1 MRRIAIGSVVLAAI
15 GVLGGC
21 GREPAV
27 GTAPNSPVVTDTAP
41 KASAGSAPAPV
52 RPTVRTISI
61 TVRGG
66 QATGETGRVAVALG
80 TPVTVFVTSDIA
92 DEIHVRGYDRKAA
105 VAAGGTGLISFTAN
119 APGVFEVELAGSKLQ
134 LVALQVS

>member
-1 MRRIAIGSVVLAAI
+1 MRRIAIGLVVLAAI
-15 GVLGGC
+15 GMLGGC

-27 GTAPNSPVVTDTAP
+27 GTAPNSNAVTDAP
-41 KASAGSAPAPV
+41 RASAGSAPAPV
-52 RPTVRTISI
+52 GPTVRTISI

-66 QATGETGRVAVALG
+66 QATGDTGRVTVALG
-80 TPVTVFVTSDIA
+80 TPITVSVTSDVA

-105 VAAGGTGLISFTAN
+105 VAAGSTGSISFTAN

-134 LVALQVS
+134 LVALRVS